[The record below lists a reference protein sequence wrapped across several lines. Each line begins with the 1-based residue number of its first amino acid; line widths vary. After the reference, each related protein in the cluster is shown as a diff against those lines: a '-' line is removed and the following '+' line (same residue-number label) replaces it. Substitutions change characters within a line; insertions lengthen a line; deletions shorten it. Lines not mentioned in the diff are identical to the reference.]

1 MASKVLDLLYW
12 RDVMTTALVFTGLVV
27 GLACLFQFSAITILS
42 NLGLG
47 IMAFTLLIR
56 FLYKGLDLVRLGDGS
71 HPFQSYLDEDR
82 TLTDEDTI
90 RVAEQIVLVI
100 ATAVTGLKK
109 LFFINNILDSLKFVA
124 FLYLLTYVGIQSN
137 GLTLLMTGVICA
149 FSLPLLYKLQ
159 QQRIDKIVNAVKNLV
174 ARITEMVDLVVT
186 LVKSQPAPAPAPAPS
201 SSTALRQ
208 KQKTK

>member
-1 MASKVLDLLYW
+1 
-12 RDVMTTALVFTGLVV
+12 MTTALVFTGLVV

>member
-1 MASKVLDLLYW
+1 
-12 RDVMTTALVFTGLVV
+12 MTTALVFTGLVV

-186 LVKSQPAPAPAPAPS
+186 LVKSQPAPAPAPASS

>member
-1 MASKVLDLLYW
+1 
-12 RDVMTTALVFTGLVV
+12 MTTALVFTGLVV

-159 QQRIDKIVNAVKNLV
+159 RQRIDKIVNAVKNLV